1 MSNVIS
7 EEINFFSEASN
18 LLLGLADIGE
28 KFRSTEQD
36 FDKKAYLTYDPSKY
50 IRGKHIIDT
59 QYLQEKQLRVVPTST
74 TTEIRTSQNLA
85 ENYTSTHFWDLK
97 VFIWFIKEE
106 TYLDFS
112 ENNQINIEDTE
123 TFHRIPR
130 LAHHLE
136 QVVHRPGIYHID
148 EIAKLQ
154 KDKGQFLR
162 KVYQTEDLDLD

>member
-1 MSNVIS
+1 LKYKEATEKYLNHSRFTYKVMCEFLEYRNRVLHPFMSNVIS

-85 ENYTSTHFWDLK
+85 ENYTSTHF
-97 VFIWFIKEE
+97 
-106 TYLDFS
+106 
-112 ENNQINIEDTE
+112 
-123 TFHRIPR
+123 
-130 LAHHLE
+130 
-136 QVVHRPGIYHID
+136 
-148 EIAKLQ
+148 
-154 KDKGQFLR
+154 
-162 KVYQTEDLDLD
+162 

>member
-1 MSNVIS
+1 MEVIKPFLDS
-7 EEINFFSEASN
+7 EEI
-18 LLLGLADIGE
+18 
-28 KFRSTEQD
+28 
-36 FDKKAYLTYDPSKY
+36 KKATYIQKGWISFKLKILP
-50 IRGKHIIDT
+50 
-59 QYLQEKQLRVVPTST
+59 
-74 TTEIRTSQNLA
+74 SQNLA